1 MLNQSETSWPS
12 SSSLRLVS
20 GALMINNC
28 MMGTNIKMFI
38 LAAVFNLHNESE
50 IIVRHKKS
58 FDFLRLCILSILIGK
73 FDEYDFFFFK
83 CTF

>member
-38 LAAVFNLHNESE
+38 LAAIFNLHNESE
-50 IIVRHKKS
+50 IIVRHKKNS
-58 FDFLRLCILSILIGK
+58 IRVSAFLLS
-73 FDEYDFFFFK
+73 
-83 CTF
+83 